1 VVSEKAYRDLFPKV
15 TRKMTHLPQRRTN
28 RLLGYADDARLLI
41 INADDFG
48 RSHASNE
55 AILRAVRDGVVSST
69 TLMVPCPWALHAM
82 QLLSERPTLSF
93 GVHLTVVCDV
103 PHYRCR
109 PLTSREKVPS
119 LVDESGFFHMI
130 DRIPH
135 WLAQVRLS
143 ELETEFRAQIE
154 AVLTAGLS
162 PTHLDWHCLYNGGR
176 ADIFELTVK
185 LAQAYGLAVRVFD
198 RSTGEA
204 LQQKALPSNDH
215 DVLDSYRLAIADKS
229 ARYAQLLRVLPSGL
243 SEWAVHPA
251 LGTPEMQ
258 AIEPESWLVRQTDFD
273 FLISQEARSIIE
285 QEGIVL
291 LSYKPLQQVWQQR
304 WSSTT
309 ESVTF
314 PPLSSPSDHP

>member
-1 VVSEKAYRDLFPKV
+1 
-15 TRKMTHLPQRRTN
+15 MTHLPQSRTN
-28 RLLGYADDARLLI
+28 HFLGYPDDARLLI

-55 AILRAVRDGVVSST
+55 ATLRALQDGVVSST
-69 TLMVPCPWALHAM
+69 TVMVPCPWALHAL
-82 QLLSERPTLSF
+82 QLLAEHPDLCF

-103 PHYRCR
+103 PQYRCG
-109 PLTSREKVPS
+109 PLTSRDTVPS

-130 DRIPH
+130 DRLPH
-135 WLAQVRLS
+135 WLAQLRLS

-154 AVLTAGLS
+154 AVLAAGLA
-162 PTHLDWHCLYNGGR
+162 PTHLDWHCLSNGGR
-176 ADIFELTVK
+176 PDIFELTVK

-204 LQQKALPSNDH
+204 LQQKALPTNDH
-215 DVLDSYRLAIADKS
+215 DVLDSYRLAIVGKS
-229 ARYAQLLRVLPSGL
+229 VRYARLLRDLPSGL

-258 AIEPESWLVRQTDFD
+258 AIEPESWQVRQTDFD

-291 LSYKPLQQVWQQR
+291 LSYQSLQKVWQER

-309 ESVTF
+309 ESVTS
-314 PPLSSPSDHP
+314 PPLSSTSDHP